1 MPLSRRD
8 LLLSLG
14 AAPLSSPRRYHLSIS
29 HEAIESD
36 PAVLELARDAGVG
49 TIWLASFLYG
59 YWYSPPEQVRK
70 MRERIVRLGLSAEV
84 INVPLGHP
92 GDSLGARN
100 GNVPLGP
107 PGRWK
112 LAVGLDG
119 HKSSGCSLHF
129 PAVEENCVALAKLAA
144 TGVRR
149 VFLDDDFRFA
159 RSPGMIGGC
168 FCEEHLKEFF
178 RRFPSDRKS
187 LEDTVAAR
195 RDGPLLRAWNAFSC
209 DQLTAA
215 FRRMQAASHIVL
227 GPMVMY
233 LGAEKAGLRLDDY
246 RDVPFRVGELMFSD
260 DSFAPVKGK
269 TDELF
274 SVLFHRRF
282 VAPELAYSETTAFPA
297 DKLSARNMA
306 AKLAI
311 STLADVRNTM
321 YMSGL
326 TCFPRA
332 HWETLAPAMRAQAGL
347 HRRIAG
353 HRLRGPFQHSWGEA
367 SRHAGDDQPYSL
379 FLASGVP
386 FEVTDT
392 PGEWAF
398 LSDADAA
405 SGATGRSRRSTPET
419 LAALFDLKKSLRPKL
434 RDVPWIEDELPAVCA
449 WYPTAHL
456 ALVWNLSEER
466 QTFSLAYRCER
477 QQVNAGPLELVAV
490 GLS

>member
-1 MPLSRRD
+1 MPFSRRD
-8 LLLSLG
+8 LLLSWG
-14 AAPLSSPRRYHLSIS
+14 AARLSSPRKYHLSIS
-29 HEAIESD
+29 CEAIDSD

-59 YWYSPPEQVRK
+59 YWYSSPEEIRK
-70 MRERIVRLGLSAEV
+70 MRERALRLGLSAEV

-92 GDSLGARN
+92 GDSLGAMN

-107 PGRWK
+107 PDRWK

-119 HKSSGCSLHF
+119 QKTSGCSVHP
-129 PAVEENCVALAKLAA
+129 PAVEENCQALSKLAA
-144 TGVRR
+144 SGVKR

-187 LEDTVAAR
+187 LEEAVTKR

-215 FRRMQAASHIVL
+215 FRRMQAASPIVL

-233 LGAEKAGLRLDDY
+233 LGAEKAGIRLEDY
-246 RDVPFRVGELMFSD
+246 RNVPFRVGETMFSD
-260 DSFAPVKGK
+260 ESFGTVKGK

-282 VAPELAYSETTAFPA
+282 TTPGLAYSETTAFPA
-297 DKLSARNMA
+297 NKLSAPNMA

-311 STLADVRNTM
+311 STIADVRNTM
-321 YMSGL
+321 FMSGL
-326 TCFPRA
+326 TAFPRT
-332 HWETLAPAMRAQAGL
+332 HWAALAPAMRAQAGL
-347 HRRIAG
+347 HRRVAG
-353 HRLRGPFQHSWGEA
+353 HRPHGLFQHYWGEA
-367 SRHAGDDQPYSL
+367 SRHTGNDEPYSL

-386 FEVTDT
+386 FEVTDR
-392 PGEWAF
+392 PGDWAF

-405 SGATGRSRRSTPET
+405 AGGKGISRRSTPET

-434 RDVPWIEDELPAVCA
+434 RELPFIEDESPAVCA

-466 QTFSLAYRCER
+466 RTFSLAWRGHR
-477 QQVNAGPLELVAV
+477 QSVHAGPLELVAV
-490 GLS
+490 DLA